1 MKKLLF
7 IISLAVLLILSFVL
21 LRNGA
26 FSPIETGL
34 EADSLTEM
42 EMKKWEKKQIVTK
55 DDSVLSDVF
64 FKKWEEASAKY
75 ARYAR
80 LHSNPEIDSIYQKVF
95 TYITDSLEKRALK
108 YKDYKIDN
116 TKYIVLP
123 CQVKVCTFDTVVEQ
137 SSKRTNRNRKEA
149 VVVRHGYLPGYEC
162 VATNN
167 YIPHITSDKPVL
179 YDFPTIH
186 KALEN
191 YLDEDKDKKEN
202 KKERTIGIKKSGYIP
217 IAHYHWGDGWYF
229 VSMPIINCIYIYD
242 KGVVATTR
250 TSWSEGCTIFFP
262 LGSDDIEEI
271 SSWIE

>member
-75 ARYAR
+75 AR
-80 LHSNPEIDSIYQKVF
+80 LHSNPKIDSIYNKVF
-95 TYITDSLEKRALK
+95 TYITDSLKKKALE
-108 YKDYKIDN
+108 YGDYGPDN

-123 CQVKVCTFDTVVEQ
+123 RQVMVCAFDTVVEQ
-137 SSKRTNRNRKEA
+137 SSECTNSNRKVA
-149 VVVRHGYLPGYEC
+149 VVIRPAYLPGYKC
-162 VATNN
+162 VATNY

-186 KALEN
+186 NALEN
-191 YLDEDKDKKEN
+191 YLYEDRDKII
-202 KKERTIGIKKSGYIP
+202 ERRKGIEKRGYIP
-217 IAHYHWGDGWYF
+217 VASHHWGDGWYF

-262 LGSDDIEEI
+262 SGSDDIEEI
-271 SSWIE
+271 SSWME